1 MIDIDMEDL
10 IKKVKQGDPNA
21 FEPIIIMFQQKMYSF
36 CFFVLGNR
44 QEAEDAVQEILFK
57 VYRKIESYREDKFF
71 SAWLYKIASNHCQ
84 TMLKRKKRS
93 MLFQLFYRKEDQTE
107 SAEQAFV
114 DTEGTRL
121 EWFQDLTPREREIL
135 AHRVLEDHSYEEIG
149 RIMSMSSATIRKRFE
164 RLKAKL
170 NLQKKQREE
179 ILHEH
184 KYKLQ

>member
-1 MIDIDMEDL
+1 MKNIDIEDL

-21 FEPIIIMFQQKMYSF
+21 FEPIITMFQQKMYSF
-36 CFFVLGNR
+36 CFFMLGNR
-44 QEAEDAVQEILFK
+44 QEAEDSVQEILFK
-57 VYRKIESYREDKFF
+57 AYRHIESYREDKFF
-71 SAWLYKIASNHCQ
+71 SAWLYKIASNHCS
-84 TMLKRKKRS
+84 TLLKRKKRK
-93 MLFQLFYRKEDQTE
+93 LLLQLFYRSVDQTE

-114 DTEGTRL
+114 DSEGNRL
-121 EWFQDLTPREREIL
+121 DWFQELTPGEREIL
-135 AHRVLEDHSYEEIG
+135 AHRVLEDRSFEEIG
-149 RIMSMSSATIRKRFE
+149 RIMSTRSATIRKRFE